1 MGNGQTCVQTVT
13 DVLLTASCSAG
24 SFVSSETAT
33 FPIVYT
39 SFSAEGSSTASLLRL
54 PIAAPMIQINWR
66 SEDLAPATQ
75 TASAESTPGGGNSN
89 SDGSSNF
96 AGSSNPT
103 SSGSISA
110 GALAGAVI
118 AGVVVLFAIAVAI
131 FRFMRWRRARRS
143 ANAEQVRD
151 DTMKP
156 RYDGNHR
163 GSTELPANYD
173 RPELSEMRIP
183 SELSGDQGPAELPAS
198 LQGHRAVQGQS

>member
-24 SFVSSETAT
+24 SFVSSDTAT
-33 FPIVYT
+33 FPVVYT

-54 PIAAPMIQINWR
+54 PIAAPMVQINWR
-66 SEDLAPATQ
+66 SEDLSPATQ
-75 TASAESTPGGGNSN
+75 TASSASTPGA
-89 SDGSSNF
+89 GSSNF
-96 AGSSNPT
+96 AGSSNST

-131 FRFMRWRRARRS
+131 FRFMRWRRARRNAS
-143 ANAEQVRD
+143 AEQVRD

-163 GSTELPANYD
+163 GSTELPASYD

-183 SELSGDQGPAELPAS
+183 SELSGGQGPAELPAS
-198 LQGHRAVQGQS
+198 SQGPRAVQGQP

>member
-1 MGNGQTCVQTVT
+1 MGNGQTCVRTVT

-39 SFSAEGSSTASLLRL
+39 SFSAQGSSTASLLRL

-75 TASAESTPGGGNSN
+75 TASAASTPGGASSNSN
-89 SDGSSNF
+89 GDSNSGSR
-96 AGSSNPT
+96 
-103 SSGSISA
+103 GSISA
-110 GALAGAVI
+110 GALAGSVI
-118 AGVVVLFAIAVAI
+118 AGVVVLFAIGAAI
-131 FRFMRWRRARRS
+131 FRFTRRRRRNAS
-143 ANAEQVRD
+143 AEQTGD
-151 DTMKP
+151 DAMKP
-156 RYDGNHR
+156 PYDPNHR

-183 SELSGDQGPAELPAS
+183 SELMGDHAPAELPAS
-198 LQGHRAVQGQS
+198 SQGPREVEGQS

>member
-1 MGNGQTCVQTVT
+1 MGNGQTCVRTVT

-24 SFVSSETAT
+24 SYVSSDTAT
-33 FPIVYT
+33 FPLVYT

-66 SEDLAPATQ
+66 SEDLSPATE
-75 TASAESTPGGGNSN
+75 TATAESTPS
-89 SDGSSNF
+89 
-96 AGSSNPT
+96 AGSSNSNGSSNST

-118 AGVVVLFAIAVAI
+118 AGVVVLFAIAAAI
-131 FRFMRWRRARRS
+131 FTLMRRRKARRN
-143 ANAEQVRD
+143 ANAEQARD
-151 DTMKP
+151 DTKP
-156 RYDGNHR
+156 PYDPNHR

-183 SELSGDQGPAELPAS
+183 SELMGDHGPAELPTS
-198 LQGHRAVQGQS
+198 SHGPRVVEGQS

>member
-1 MGNGQTCVQTVT
+1 MGNGQTCVRTVT

-39 SFSAEGSSTASLLRL
+39 SFSAQGSSTASLLRL

-75 TASAESTPGGGNSN
+75 TASAAFTPGGGNSN
-89 SDGSSNF
+89 SNGNSNS
-96 AGSSNPT
+96 A

-110 GALAGAVI
+110 GALAGSVI
-118 AGVVVLFAIAVAI
+118 AGVVVLFAIGAAI
-131 FRFMRWRRARRS
+131 FRFTRKRRRN
-143 ANAEQVRD
+143 ANAEQRD
-151 DTMKP
+151 DAMKP
-156 RYDGNHR
+156 PYDPNHR
-163 GSTELPANYD
+163 GSTELPANYG

-183 SELSGDQGPAELPAS
+183 SELMGDHRPAELPAS
-198 LQGHRAVQGQS
+198 SQGPRVVKGQS